1 MQIIPLKPSQVRPD
15 LSDVLNHQG
24 IPDGH
29 KTGPEVDRIIEEAYT
44 LFETTCTP
52 TAMVAYPTVDEFES
66 IFYGEGENDVHS
78 PLSGIYPHAEKI
90 ILFAATMGGPIS
102 EQINTLFQGD
112 NYPLAAMVD
121 SVVSMAADRAA
132 VVLIEQLI
140 EDSSLAA
147 LPYSPGY
154 CGWHIS
160 GQKSLFNYL
169 KPEQIGLTLSES
181 YMMHPLKSVSG
192 VILAGTREMHQFI
205 PQFGFCELCQTSSCY
220 ERMEDILKVSN
231 ISREFK

>member
-1 MQIIPLKPSQVRPD
+1 MRSVIPLKPSQVRPHR
-15 LSDVLNHQG
+15 SDVLKHQG
-24 IPDGH
+24 IPKGH
-29 KTGPEVDRIIEEAYT
+29 KISPEVDRLIEEAYT

-52 TAMVAYPTVDEFES
+52 MAMVAYPTMDEFEN
-66 IFYGEGENDVHS
+66 IFYGEGENEVDS

-90 ILFAATMGGPIS
+90 ILFTATMGGPIS
-102 EQINTLFQGD
+102 EEINRLFQGD
-112 NYPLAAMVD
+112 NYALAAMVD

-132 VVLIEQLI
+132 MVLIEQLI
-140 EDSSLAA
+140 EDNSLAA

-169 KPEQIGLTLSES
+169 EPERIGMTLSES
-181 YMMHPLKSVSG
+181 YMMYPVKSVSG

-205 PQFGFCELCQTSSCY
+205 PQFGFCELCQTNSCY
-220 ERMEDILKVSN
+220 ERMENIL
-231 ISREFK
+231 E